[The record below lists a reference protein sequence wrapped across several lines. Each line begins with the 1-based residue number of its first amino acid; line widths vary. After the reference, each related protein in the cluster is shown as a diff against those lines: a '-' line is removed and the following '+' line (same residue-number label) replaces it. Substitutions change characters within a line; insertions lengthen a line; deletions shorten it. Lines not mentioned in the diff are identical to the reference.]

1 MDISCFDNKILIIK
15 DNMKSSLLK
24 MINSSD
30 KILNIKLITLSEL
43 KKKYF
48 FDYDKEAVYYI
59 CSHYNVIEDVAKIYL
74 NNLYYVD
81 DIDDEKINLLRSIKD
96 DLESNNLLIKNNL
109 FKKYLI
115 NSNVVLFDLKY
126 IDKFYDRIF
135 NNLKRITRYDIEVDN
150 GKKNLI
156 VCNNRNEEIEYV
168 ASSICSLIKSGI
180 DINNIKLANVTN
192 EYNYIIKSIFE
203 MFNLKVNLDSSE
215 TIKGTKIVK
224 LFKDNYDIGINE
236 SLEEVR
242 KIIKTNEDNDI
253 YKQIINIINSYSFIR
268 DYSLVKS
275 FVFNDLD
282 HIKIKNKKYK
292 NAVNVVDIEN
302 ELISENDYVF
312 LINYT
317 EGVLPHNYKDEDF
330 LSDNIKS
337 SIGLNMSYELNQN
350 SLMSLKSSI
359 RRVKNLIVTYP
370 KYDMDS
376 ELYLSSSYD
385 EDLLEK
391 KDCEINYLNS
401 NLYNELKLV
410 SLLDEAKKYGT
421 ISDELILL
429 HNQYSDLKYL
439 SFDNKFSGIDKEELN
454 EYLGS
459 KLSLS
464 YSSLNDYNSCAFK
477 YYLDHVLRVDKF
489 EDTFDITVGNIF
501 HKVLSVCFNDGFNF
515 DECYKET
522 VNSFKYEYS
531 ESDKFFLDKLKSD
544 LQLIIETIKKQL
556 KYTQF
561 DKFMYEKEI
570 KITVNESANIT
581 FKGFIDKIMYKE
593 YDNYSVVVVVDYKT
607 GNPSLTLN
615 NSVYGLDM
623 QLPIYIYLINNSN
636 EFKNVK
642 IGGLY
647 LQKILGNKKSVEEKI
662 DDLKLQGY
670 SNSNIDILSCVD
682 SSYMDSNIIKGLK
695 VKEDGDFYYYSKVIS
710 DDEIDYLCNIVKN
723 KINETS
729 NNIVNGKF
737 DINPKVIG
745 KVNKGCMYCKYKDI
759 CYMKNEDIVNLVE
772 VKNVF
777 GGEEVE

>member
-15 DNMKSSLLK
+15 DNMKSSLLRV
-24 MINSSD
+24 INSSD
-30 KILNIKLITLSEL
+30 KLLNIKLITLSEL

-48 FDYDKEAVYYI
+48 FDYDKEAIYFI
-59 CSHYNVIEDVAKIYL
+59 CNNYNVIPEVAKIYL
-74 NNLYYVD
+74 NNLYYIS
-81 DIDDEKINLLRSIKD
+81 DIDNDKINLLKRIKD
-96 DLESNNLLIKNNL
+96 DLERNNLLIKNSL
-109 FKKYLI
+109 FKDYLI
-115 NSNVVLFDLKY
+115 NSEVVLFDLKY

-135 NNLKRITRYDIEVDN
+135 NNLNRVTRYDIENDS
-150 GKKNLI
+150 GKKNL
-156 VCNNRNEEIEYV
+156 VFCNNRNEEIEYV
-168 ASSICSLIKSGI
+168 ASSICSLIKSGVN
-180 DINNIKLANVTN
+180 INNIKLSNVTS
-192 EYNYIIKSIFE
+192 EYNYIIKNIFKI
-203 MFNLKVNLDSSE
+203 FNICVNLDSNES
-215 TIKGTKIVK
+215 IKGTRVVK

-236 SLEEVR
+236 ALEEVK
-242 KIIKTNEDNDI
+242 KIIKTNEDKDI
-253 YKQIINIINSYSFIR
+253 YKQIINIINSYSFIS
-268 DYSLVKS
+268 DYSLAKS
-275 FVFNDLD
+275 FIFSDLD

-292 NAVNVVDIEN
+292 NAVSVVDIES
-302 ELISENDYVF
+302 ELINDSDYVF

-337 SIGLNMSYELNQN
+337 SLGISMSYELNQN
-350 SLMSLKSSI
+350 SLMSLKRSI
-359 RRVKNLIVTYP
+359 KRVKNLIITYP
-370 KYDMDS
+370 MYDMDS

-385 EDLLEK
+385 EDILNKIEYK
-391 KDCEINYLNS
+391 INYLNS
-401 NLYNELKLV
+401 NLYNELKLI
-410 SLLDEAKKYGT
+410 SLLDENKKYGT

-429 HNQYSDLKYL
+429 NNQYSDLNYL
-439 SFDNKFSGIDKEELN
+439 SFDNKFSGIDKNELN
-454 EYLGS
+454 EYLGN

-477 YYLDHVLRVDKF
+477 YYLDHVLKVDKF
-489 EDTFDITVGNIF
+489 EDTFEITIGNIF
-501 HKVLSVCFNDGFNF
+501 HKVLSMSFNNGFNFEECFND
-515 DECYKET
+515 T
-522 VNSFKYEYS
+522 ISNSNYDFS
-531 ESDKFFLDKLKSD
+531 ESDKFFLNKLKGD
-544 LQLIIETIKKQL
+544 LQLIIETIKNQL

-570 KITVNESANIT
+570 KITINEKASIT

-593 YDNYSVVVVVDYKT
+593 FDDFTVVAIVDYKT
-607 GNPSLTLN
+607 GNPTFTIN

-623 QLPIYIYLINNSN
+623 QLPIYMYLINNSN

-647 LQKILGNKKSVEEKI
+647 LQKILGNKKNIEDKI

-695 VKEDGDFYYYSKVIS
+695 VKSDGGFYYYSKVIS
-710 DDEIDYLCNIVKN
+710 DDEIDYLCNIVKD

-729 NNIVNGKF
+729 NKIINGCF

-745 KVNKGCMYCKYKDI
+745 KINKGCIYCKYKDI

-777 GGEEVE
+777 GGENNE